1 MMNLV
6 GMGIFARV
14 AEAKGFSAAAR
25 RLGISKSVVSKEV
38 AKLEKSLGARLLNRT
53 TRQLSLTEVG
63 AAFYEHCARIVQEAE
78 EAALL
83 VDRLHSTPRG
93 VLKCTAPVAFAT
105 LHIASA
111 LPDFLARCPEL
122 QVDMIVGDRFFD
134 LADEG
139 FDVAIRIARDLPP
152 NMVARKLAPI
162 NRVVCATP
170 EYFQK
175 HGVPLVPQD
184 LTQHNCLVYTHA
196 NPDSFWRFRS
206 PEGEIAVPVRGNL
219 RLNDDEVIWRA
230 MLGGLG
236 VSLLP
241 TFTVGEDLQAGRLRA
256 VLTEY
261 TPAERNLYALYL
273 PNRHLSAKVRVF
285 IDFLL
290 ERFEP
295 PPYWDLGW
303 NASSADAAGGSGPR
317 GIVREHEPGRGSNG
331 RSGGGRAKRGG
342 AGRAAG

>member
-1 MMNLV
+1 MEESEMMNLV

-63 AAFYEHCARIVQEAE
+63 AAFYDHCARIVQEAE

-83 VDRLHSTPRG
+83 VDRLHAKPRG

-105 LHIASA
+105 LHIAAA
-111 LPDFLARCPEL
+111 LPEFVAQYPEV
-122 QVDMIVGDRFFD
+122 QVDMTVGDRFFD

-139 FDVAIRIARDLPP
+139 FDLAIRIARELPP
-152 NMVARKLAPI
+152 NIVARKLAPI

-170 EYFQK
+170 EYFEK
-175 HGVPLVPQD
+175 HGVPAVPQD
-184 LTQHNCLVYTHA
+184 LADHNCIVYTHA
-196 NPDSFWRFRS
+196 NPDSLWRFKS
-206 PEGEIAVPVRGNL
+206 PEGDIAVPVRGNL
-219 RLNDDEVIWRA
+219 RLNDDEVIWQA
-230 MLGGLG
+230 VLGGLG
-236 VSLLP
+236 ISLLP
-241 TFTVGEDLQAGRLRA
+241 TFTVGKDLQSGRLQA

-261 TPAERNLYALYL
+261 TPTERNLFALYL

-290 ERFEP
+290 ERYQS
-295 PPYWDLGW
+295 PPYWDRGW
-303 NASSADAAGGSGPR
+303 STLSAS
-317 GIVREHEPGRGSNG
+317 
-331 RSGGGRAKRGG
+331 G
-342 AGRAAG
+342 AGRGNERVQDKTAVATKPKSRSREIAR

>member
-1 MMNLV
+1 MNLV
-6 GMGIFARV
+6 AMGIFARV

-63 AAFYEHCARIVQEAE
+63 AAFYDHCARIVQEAE

-83 VDRLHSTPRG
+83 VDRLHAKPRG

-105 LHIASA
+105 LHIAA
-111 LPDFLARCPEL
+111 VLPDFLARYPEV
-122 QVDMIVGDRFFD
+122 QIDMTVGDRFFE

-139 FDVAIRIARDLPP
+139 FDLAIRIARELPP

-170 EYFQK
+170 GYFEK
-175 HGVPLVPQD
+175 HGIPIVPQD
-184 LTQHNCLVYTHA
+184 LAEHNCLVYTHA
-196 NPDSFWRFRS
+196 NPDSYWRFRS
-206 PEGEIAVPVRGNL
+206 SEGDIVVPVRGNL
-219 RLNDDEVIWRA
+219 KLNDDEVIWQAVR
-230 MLGGLG
+230 GGLG
-236 VSLLP
+236 ISILP
-241 TFTVGEDLQAGRLRA
+241 TFTVGNDLQSGHLQA
-256 VLTEY
+256 VLAEYIPTE
-261 TPAERNLYALYL
+261 TNLYALYL

-295 PPYWDLGW
+295 PPYWDRDWAAL
-303 NASSADAAGGSGPR
+303 NASVS
-317 GIVREHEPGRGSNG
+317 
-331 RSGGGRAKRGG
+331 KRGKKVVRPQ
-342 AGRAAG
+342 APQPSRATT

>member
-1 MMNLV
+1 MNLV
-6 GMGIFARV
+6 AMGIFARV

-63 AAFYEHCARIVQEAE
+63 AAFYDHCARIVQEAD

-83 VDRLHSTPRG
+83 VDRLHAKPRG

-105 LHIASA
+105 LHIAA
-111 LPDFLARCPEL
+111 VLPDFLARYPEV
-122 QVDMIVGDRFFD
+122 QIDMTVGDRFFE

-139 FDVAIRIARDLPP
+139 FDLAIRIARELPP

-170 EYFQK
+170 GYFEK
-175 HGVPLVPQD
+175 HGIPIVPQD
-184 LTQHNCLVYTHA
+184 LAEHNCLVYTHA
-196 NPDSFWRFRS
+196 NPDSYWRFRS
-206 PEGEIAVPVRGNL
+206 SEGDIVVPVRGNL
-219 RLNDDEVIWRA
+219 KLNDDEVIWQAVR
-230 MLGGLG
+230 GGLG
-236 VSLLP
+236 ISILP
-241 TFTVGEDLQAGRLRA
+241 TFTVGNDLQSGHLQA
-256 VLTEY
+256 VLAEYIPTE
-261 TPAERNLYALYL
+261 TNLYALYL

-295 PPYWDLGW
+295 PPYWDRDWAAL
-303 NASSADAAGGSGPR
+303 NASVS
-317 GIVREHEPGRGSNG
+317 
-331 RSGGGRAKRGG
+331 KRGKKVMRPQ
-342 AGRAAG
+342 APQPSRATT

>member
-1 MMNLV
+1 MEESEMMNLV

-25 RLGISKSVVSKEV
+25 KLGISKSVVSKEV

-63 AAFYEHCARIVQEAE
+63 AAFYDHCARIVQEAE

-83 VDRLHSTPRG
+83 VDRLHAKPRG

-105 LHIASA
+105 LHIGAA
-111 LPDFLARCPEL
+111 LPEFLAQYPEV
-122 QVDMIVGDRFFD
+122 QVDMTVGDRFFD

-139 FDVAIRIARDLPP
+139 FDLAIRIARELPP
-152 NMVARKLAPI
+152 NIVARKLAPI

-170 EYFQK
+170 EYFEK
-175 HGVPLVPQD
+175 HGVPAVPQD
-184 LTQHNCLVYTHA
+184 LAGHNCLVYTHA
-196 NPDSFWRFRS
+196 NPDSLWRFKS
-206 PEGEIAVPVRGNL
+206 PEGDIAVPVRGNL
-219 RLNDDEVIWRA
+219 KLNDDEVIWRA
-230 MLGGLG
+230 VLGGLG
-236 VSLLP
+236 ISLLP
-241 TFTVGEDLQAGRLRA
+241 TFTVGKDLQSGRLHA

-261 TPAERNLYALYL
+261 TPSERNLYALYL

-290 ERFEP
+290 ERYEAP
-295 PPYWDLGW
+295 AYWDRGW
-303 NASSADAAGGSGPR
+303 STLSASAAGQADEWLQRQDKTAVATKAKSR
-317 GIVREHEPGRGSNG
+317 SREKAP
-331 RSGGGRAKRGG
+331 
-342 AGRAAG
+342 

>member
-14 AEAKGFSAAAR
+14 AEARGFSAAAR
-25 RLGISKSVVSKEV
+25 RLGVSKSLVSKEV
-38 AKLEKSLGARLLNRT
+38 AKLEKSIGARLLNRT

-63 AAFYEHCARIVQEAE
+63 AAFYEHCARIVEEAE

-83 VDRLHSTPRG
+83 VDRLHTKPRG

-111 LPDFLARCPEL
+111 LPEFLARNPDV
-122 QVDMIVGDRFFD
+122 QVDMTVGDRIFD
-134 LADEG
+134 LAEEG

-162 NRVVCATP
+162 NRVVCGTP
-170 EYFQK
+170 DYFAK

-184 LTQHNCLVYTHA
+184 LTAHNCLVYTHA
-196 NPDSFWRFRS
+196 NPDSLWRFQS
-206 PEGEIAVPVRGNL
+206 PEGDIAVPVRGNL

-241 TFTVGEDLQAGRLRA
+241 TFTVGGDLQSGRLQA
-256 VLTEY
+256 VLAEY

-295 PPYWDLGW
+295 PPYWDRGW
-303 NASSADAAGGSGPR
+303 TATAATAPVKSSARGPAPAA
-317 GIVREHEPGRGSNG
+317 
-331 RSGGGRAKRGG
+331 RS
-342 AGRAAG
+342 AGRADADGQRRGTRRSPG

>member
-25 RLGISKSVVSKEV
+25 KLGISKSVVSKEV

-83 VDRLHSTPRG
+83 VDRLHAKPRG

-105 LHIASA
+105 LHIAAA
-111 LPDFLARCPEL
+111 LPEFLARVPEV
-122 QVDMIVGDRFFD
+122 QVDLTLGDRIFD
-134 LADEG
+134 LAEEG
-139 FDVAIRIARDLPP
+139 FDVAVRIARDLPP
-152 NMVARKLAPI
+152 NLVARKLAPI

-170 EYFQK
+170 AYFEQ
-175 HGVPLVPQD
+175 HGVPAVPQD

-196 NPDSFWRFRS
+196 NPDSLWRFRT
-206 PEGEIAVPVRGNL
+206 PAGEDVAVPVRGNL
-219 RLNDDEVIWRA
+219 RLNDDEAIWQSV
-230 MLGGLG
+230 LGGLG
-236 VSLLP
+236 ISILP
-241 TFTVGEDLQAGRLRA
+241 TFTVGKDLQSGRLRA

-261 TPAERNLYALYL
+261 TPSERNLYAIYL

-295 PPYWDLGW
+295 PPYWDRGW
-303 NASSADAAGGSGPR
+303 SAMAPEPAADATAR
-317 GIVREHEPGRGSNG
+317 QAT
-331 RSGGGRAKRGG
+331 RAKP
-342 AGRAAG
+342 AAKKPARETRRKAATAE